1 MIKNLIFDFG
11 NVVVRFDPY
20 YMSSCVTEIE
30 EDRQILAKTVFNPV
44 TFEQTDRGL
53 ISLKEHIDMVL
64 PSVPERLHKKAIKLL
79 SEWYSM
85 LPTYDGMEQLLNDAK
100 NAGYKIYILSNINSH
115 FKDNAKKVE
124 ILKMFDGT
132 VFSSEI
138 KYIKPERE
146 IYDYLLKKYSLDVKK
161 CVFIDDRLINV
172 TGAEKAGIKG
182 YHFKTA
188 EALKEYI
195 NSNDE
200 FLYKI

>member
-11 NVVVRFDPY
+11 NVVIRFDPY
-20 YMSSCVTEIE
+20 YMASCVTETE
-30 EDRQILAKTVFNPV
+30 EDRQTLVKTVFNPV

-53 ISLKEHIDMVL
+53 ISLNEHIDMVI
-64 PSVPERLHKKAIKLL
+64 PDVPERLREKAVKLL

-85 LPTYDGMEQLLNDAK
+85 LPIYDGMEQLLNDAK

-115 FKDNAKKVE
+115 FKDNADKVE

-138 KYIKPERE
+138 HLIKPERE
-146 IYDYLLKKYSLDVKK
+146 IYEYAVNKYSLNKNE
-161 CVFIDDRLINV
+161 CVFIDDRQINV
-172 TGAEKAGIKG
+172 EGAENAGIKG
-182 YHFKTA
+182 YRFESA
-188 EALKEYI
+188 EKLRAYI
-195 NSNDE
+195 NSSNE